1 MFNDRIIQNFIKAI
15 SEYRTLYGV
24 NATRYEFDNKIIEM
38 NNPYL
43 SYIFKIRIGSDRKE
57 HDIIVSKSNDPELI
71 YNYAVKIKEADVL
84 LLEDA
89 LINLRGKIIEE
100 TYIKYLI
107 LYLKDVPNCDIE
119 KISREINS
127 LKKERKI
134 K

>member
-1 MFNDRIIQNFIKAI
+1 MELMQPDMNLI
-15 SEYRTLYGV
+15 
-24 NATRYEFDNKIIEM
+24 IIEM

-107 LYLKDVPNCDIE
+107 LYLNLYYH
-119 KISREINS
+119 IS
-127 LKKERKI
+127 LYY
-134 K
+134 